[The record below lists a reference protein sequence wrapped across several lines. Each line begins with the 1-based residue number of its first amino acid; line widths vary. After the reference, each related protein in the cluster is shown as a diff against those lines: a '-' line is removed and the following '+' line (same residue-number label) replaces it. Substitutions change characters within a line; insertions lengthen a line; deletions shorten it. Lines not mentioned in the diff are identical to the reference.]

1 MLIRSQN
8 KAILLNFSNSTV
20 VYIVKNDK
28 DFVILSLENE
38 NRYRLGKYSSEAKAM
53 KVLDMI
59 QEAYEEYKITRTFL
73 TGFTGHRA
81 IVESNDIHV
90 NGFKE
95 LVKSFKKNMV
105 FQMPEDSEVEV
116 WAD

>member
-1 MLIRSQN
+1 MLIRSQD
-8 KAILLNFSNSTV
+8 KRMIVNFDNICTV
-20 VYIVKNDK
+20 SAFPEK
-28 DFVILSLENE
+28 DSEDIYVEDGTDSLMA
-38 NRYRLGKYSSEAKAM
+38 GKYSTKAKAM

-59 QEAYEEYKITRTFL
+59 QEAYEEYKITCTFL

-81 IVESNDIHV
+81 IVESNDIQV

-116 WAD
+116 